1 MSESPAAGKP
11 APGYLLVGGFE
22 VRQTQ
27 LPDPKLLGPSF
38 DVAVAK
44 LQNRYGMAAALFK
57 VFMIRICSSNCV
69 PTCKEAVRRYDGIL
83 EWRQRHFA
91 DDLRQTLH
99 SKINSSE
106 PILPPFQEQVAQL
119 VIVNPC
125 VLVAIDGSP
134 VSIYHVGTAQTKAQV
149 HDDQLQRR
157 DLFTAE
163 YELYGAG
170 LEHLR
175 DSFWIDVFNGL
186 EIHQGVDCAT
196 NSFQDTRVQRHPEG
210 FDSASRAQ
218 LFPPATVED
227 ATMAAALDVDCQM
240 ELTSIAL
247 RTPAMERPAHERI
260 PTGKLQ
266 GPYAKLMQFDGAHI
280 ACHLLLTNAKDDVV
294 WLAPFLTNN
303 VSQLSRTR
311 NTAIYV
317 SVCLVQTMLA
327 MCIAY
332 SGNKIV
338 EYLTRDAKDA
348 WSSEKI
354 LTVLAGSML
363 ALYSIK
369 LLYEWWTESEEEN
382 DEKDEEESCIVKCV
396 KCTSLPGNVPSY
408 LQPRR
413 YAKVSPETDV
423 EDGELTPM
431 WQEHKHNDSSNE
443 IEIQS
448 KAPSQKE
455 PLAAEAVWAET
466 AQTQTLFV
474 IAFIGSLDDLTLF
487 VPMLVGKGFD
497 FIQLIIGALTASGLI
512 VSICLFVGLC
522 QPVADCI
529 SKVPL
534 FAIVVGFATL
544 LLAKSFTM
552 T

>member
-1 MSESPAAGKP
+1 VFSSVLVDAMVHWAAG
-11 APGYLLVGGFE
+11 VG
-22 VRQTQ
+22 
-27 LPDPKLLGPSF
+27 
-38 DVAVAK
+38 
-44 LQNRYGMAAALFK
+44 AAISIK
-57 VFMIRICSSNCV
+57 VSS
-69 PTCKEAVRRYDGIL
+69 
-83 EWRQRHFA
+83 
-91 DDLRQTLH
+91 
-99 SKINSSE
+99 
-106 PILPPFQEQVAQL
+106 
-119 VIVNPC
+119 
-125 VLVAIDGSP
+125 
-134 VSIYHVGTAQTKAQV
+134 SI
-149 HDDQLQRR
+149 
-157 DLFTAE
+157 
-163 YELYGAG
+163 
-170 LEHLR
+170 
-175 DSFWIDVFNGL
+175 
-186 EIHQGVDCAT
+186 
-196 NSFQDTRVQRHPEG
+196 
-210 FDSASRAQ
+210 
-218 LFPPATVED
+218 
-227 ATMAAALDVDCQM
+227 
-240 ELTSIAL
+240 
-247 RTPAMERPAHERI
+247 
-260 PTGKLQ
+260 
-266 GPYAKLMQFDGAHI
+266 
-280 ACHLLLTNAKDDVV
+280 DDVV

-382 DEKDEEESCIVKCV
+382 DEKDEEGE
-396 KCTSLPGNVPSY
+396 
-408 LQPRR
+408 QQR

-448 KAPSQKE
+448 KAPSQK
-455 PLAAEAVWAET
+455 ET